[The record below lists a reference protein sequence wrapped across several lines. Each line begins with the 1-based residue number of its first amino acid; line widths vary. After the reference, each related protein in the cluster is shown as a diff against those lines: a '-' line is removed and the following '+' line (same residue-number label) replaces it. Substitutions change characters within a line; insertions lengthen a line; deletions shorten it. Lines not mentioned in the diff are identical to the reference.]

1 MYRRT
6 LLFILITAFTI
17 SCGGDGGPTGTEPDP
32 EPTTGAIE
40 VITSTNGPDQDPD
53 GYNLSIDGS
62 SKDAAAN
69 DTVYLTGLEEGSYS
83 VELSGMASNCG
94 VSGDNPRSIS
104 VSAGDTT
111 ATSFDVGCKE
121 VLKNQIVFISDR
133 TGSRELYVM
142 NDDGSSQERLTSDSG
157 SKYVPA
163 ISPDGTRIAYSRDS
177 HVHVINADGSGDK
190 ALTTGTEG
198 VSNGHTVPS
207 WSPDGSKLVFLS
219 DRDGNLEIY
228 TMNADGS
235 NQMNISRN
243 DSTDYMSTF
252 SWSPDGS
259 KILFSSDRGS
269 GNDFEVY
276 IANTDGTGIIQLTD
290 NAFFDS
296 FASWSPDGSK
306 IAFTSNRDS
315 NISDANGFEI
325 YIMNADGT
333 GVTRLTS
340 NSSYDFGPVW
350 SPDGGQIAFSTNRD
364 YDQGYSY
371 EIYKINVDGS
381 EPVVNLSANSALDA
395 APSWSL
401 VK

>member
-40 VITSTNGPDQDPD
+40 VITSTNGPDQDSD
-53 GYNLSIDGS
+53 GYNLSTGGS
-62 SKDAAAN
+62 SKDVAAN
-69 DTVYLTGLEEGSYS
+69 DTLYLTDLEEDTYS
-83 VELSGMASNCG
+83 VELSGMASNCDVTG
-94 VSGDNPRSIS
+94 NNPRSIS

-111 ATSFDVGCKE
+111 ATSFDVECKE

-142 NDDGSSQERLTSDSG
+142 NDDGSSQERLTTGGG
-157 SKYVPA
+157 SKTAPA
-163 ISPDGTRIAYSRDS
+163 ISPDGTRIAYARGS
-177 HVHVINADGSGDK
+177 HVYVINADGSDDK
-190 ALTTGTEG
+190 ALSTGTEG
-198 VSNGHTVPS
+198 VSNGNTVPS
-207 WSPDGSKLVFLS
+207 WSPDGSKLAFLS
-219 DRDGNLEIY
+219 DRDGNLEVY
-228 TMNADGS
+228 TMNADGT
-235 NQMNISRN
+235 NQVNISRN
-243 DSTDYMSTF
+243 DSIDYMSTF

-290 NAFFDS
+290 NTFFDS
-296 FASWSPDGSK
+296 IASWSPDGSK

-333 GVTRLTS
+333 GVTRLTN
-340 NSSYDFGPVW
+340 NSSYDSGSVW
-350 SPDGGQIAFSTNRD
+350 SPDGDEIAFITGRD
-364 YDQGYSY
+364 NNY
-371 EIYKINVDGS
+371 EIYKMDVDGTG
-381 EPVVNLSANSALDA
+381 PVVNLSANPAFDV
-395 APSWSL
+395 APFWSL